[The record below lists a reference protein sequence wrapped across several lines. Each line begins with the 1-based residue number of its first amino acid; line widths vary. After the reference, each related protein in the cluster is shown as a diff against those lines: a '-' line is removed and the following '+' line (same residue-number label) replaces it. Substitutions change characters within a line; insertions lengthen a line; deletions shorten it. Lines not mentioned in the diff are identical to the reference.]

1 MGEDRIEDRVV
12 PLDLLG
18 ASASTAAPARLTA
31 RVEKRLLIVWV
42 GTHDPPEAC
51 IASWRDAHPS
61 WEFTLVRTH
70 EGWANQ
76 HIIDAIIASE
86 SARGQDWGA
95 AVCDVIR
102 WELLSSQRGGIV
114 VDADSTCLRALDAQN
129 ATDELQV
136 DLFDHEAWAV
146 ADNEQKAPGRVATHA
161 MGASPRSAVFARCVE
176 EVSQVNVAA
185 IPPGQVREFV
195 GAGLLSRVFREFEP
209 GVLNVLPSKLF
220 IPVHWSGAIAADVV
234 VPGGGVR
241 TPVYASQGFGY
252 RKGYNHLR
260 RWPCQCAKC
269 RLDFGMFM
277 APWT

>member
-1 MGEDRIEDRVV
+1 MSEDDRVV

-18 ASASTAAPARLTA
+18 TAAPTVARLMPA
-31 RVEKRLLIVWV
+31 IEKRLTLVWV
-42 GTHDPPEAC
+42 GPHDPPEAC
-51 IASWRDAHPS
+51 IVSWRDAHPS
-61 WEFTLVRTH
+61 WEFTLVRNH

-86 SARGQDWGA
+86 SARGADWGA

-114 VDADSTCLRALDAQN
+114 VDADSTCLRALDVQN

-136 DLFDHEAWAV
+136 DLFEHAAWAV
-146 ADNEQKAPGRVATHA
+146 ADNEVKAPGRVATHA
-161 MGASPRSAVFARCVE
+161 MGAAPRSGVFARCVE
-176 EVSQVNVAA
+176 EVSRLDISVV
-185 IPPGQVREFV
+185 PPGQIREFV
-195 GAGLLSRVFREFEP
+195 GAGLLSRIASEFIES
-209 GVLNVLPSKLF
+209 GDLHVLPSKLF
-220 IPVHWSGAIAADVV
+220 IPIHWSGAIASDVV

-241 TPVYASQGFGY
+241 TPVYASQGHGY

-277 APWT
+277 APWA